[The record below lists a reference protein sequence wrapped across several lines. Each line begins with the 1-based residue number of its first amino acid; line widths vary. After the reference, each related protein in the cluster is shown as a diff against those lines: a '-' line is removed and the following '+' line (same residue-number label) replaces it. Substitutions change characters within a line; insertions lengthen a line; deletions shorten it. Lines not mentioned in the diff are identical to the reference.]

1 LPAFRARQHGREH
14 KGENCS
20 EKYSHGAAASLHRIH
35 NSPIQSASHFSGEAG
50 RLVRP
55 FVKG

>member
-1 LPAFRARQHGREH
+1 MAR
-14 KGENCS
+14 
-20 EKYSHGAAASLHRIH
+20 AASLHRIH
-35 NSPIQSASHFSGEAG
+35 NSPIRSASHFGGEAG